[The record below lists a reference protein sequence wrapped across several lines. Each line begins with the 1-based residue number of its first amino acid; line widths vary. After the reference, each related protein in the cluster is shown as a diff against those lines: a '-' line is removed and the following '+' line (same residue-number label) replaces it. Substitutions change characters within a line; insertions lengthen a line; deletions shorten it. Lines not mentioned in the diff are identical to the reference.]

1 MRLLTLPRLLT
12 FLLTISLFST
22 VNAQWIETSN
32 QSLWWYNGV
41 GIGTS
46 NPQAGLHVSGM
57 HIAVTAPDMST
68 FLYFLNN
75 QIIAWN
81 SADVNGIMFGSTTN
95 LSMNGYVEKIRF
107 TNDGCIA
114 INTTVSNGYKL
125 NVNGNAR
132 ANQITVNTTGAD
144 YVFDSTY
151 HLPTL
156 TEVKAYVEKNHHL
169 EGIAPAAEMAEKG
182 VNLGENQT
190 QMLRKIEELTL
201 YVIDLNKKQEALTRA
216 DAQLQAENARLQ
228 SEVDA
233 LKNKKKK

>member
-1 MRLLTLPRLLT
+1 MRLLTLPR
-12 FLLTISLFST
+12 FLILSLAMSLFST

-75 QIIAWN
+75 QVIAWN
-81 SADVNGIMFGSTTN
+81 SADANGIMFGSTTN

-114 INTTVSNGYKL
+114 INTTTSNGYKL
-125 NVNGNAR
+125 NVNGNVR

-144 YVFDSTY
+144 YVFDSSY
-151 HLPTL
+151 RLPSL
-156 TEVKAYVEKNHHL
+156 HDVSAFIAKNHHL
-169 EGIAPAAEMAEKG
+169 EGVASAKEMTDSG
-182 VNLGENQT
+182 VNLGSNQT
-190 QMLRKIEELTL
+190 QLLKKIEELTL
-201 YVIDLNKKQEALTRA
+201 YAIDLDKKQQALTQA
-216 DAQLQAENARLQ
+216 DDRLQAENARLQ
-228 SEVDA
+228 REVEA
-233 LKNKKKK
+233 LKKKKK